1 MTESIII
8 YHTTDD
14 HIGGFVKFVIS
25 AAKDDDVGRPQNGGT
40 SARVEDR
47 KILLGS
53 EKQSMGSLGI
63 GHD

>member
-14 HIGGFVKFVIS
+14 HIGGLVKFVIS

-53 EKQSMGSLGI
+53 ET
-63 GHD
+63 